1 MDLLKNL
8 QTTKMPSLK
17 DIKTQINSVGSTK
30 KITSA
35 MKMVAASKLRRSQ
48 EKAEAARPYSSR
60 LEEMLTSLAS
70 SALSG
75 EGIIKLLTGT
85 GKDDNYLVVPVSA
98 DRGLC
103 GGFNSSINK
112 ETFKLM
118 KSLED
123 QNKKS
128 QLLTVGKKS
137 RDFFNRIMK
146 EKIIE
151 SFVDTNVSGTG
162 YEAALKISNKLQKLY
177 FEGTFDKC
185 ILVYNKY
192 KSVISQEV
200 TQQQLIPL
208 DVSSKSDD
216 KNENEITDNSIYI
229 YEPDEETIL
238 QDLLPKN
245 VSIQIFKVLLESDAG
260 EQGARMVAMDNATRN
275 AGEMIDSLTLKY
287 NRTRQAFIT
296 KELIEIIS
304 GAESI

>member
-1 MDLLKNL
+1 
-8 QTTKMPSLK
+8 MPSLK
-17 DIKTQINSVGSTK
+17 DIKTQINSVGSTR

-60 LEEMLTSLAS
+60 LEEMLASLAS
-70 SALSG
+70 SAASG

-85 GKDDNYLVVPVSA
+85 GNDQNYVVVPVSA

-112 ETFKLM
+112 ETFRLV

-123 QNKKS
+123 DGKNV
-128 QLLTVGKKS
+128 QLMPVGKKS
-137 RDFFNRIMK
+137 RDFFNRVMK
-146 EKIIE
+146 DKILE
-151 SFVDTNVSGTG
+151 SFADLNVSVNG
-162 YEAALKISNKLQKLY
+162 YDAALQVSNKLQELY
-177 FEGTFDKC
+177 FDGKFDKC
-185 ILVYNKY
+185 IIVFNKF
-192 KSVISQEV
+192 KSAISQEV

-208 DVSSKSDD
+208 DVSKSSKEENVDD
-216 KNENEITDNSIYI
+216 SGAKAIYD

-238 QDLLPKN
+238 KDLLPKN

-260 EQGARMVAMDNATRN
+260 EHGARMAAMDNATRN

>member
-1 MDLLKNL
+1 
-8 QTTKMPSLK
+8 MPSLK
-17 DIKTQINSVGSTK
+17 DIKTQINSVGSTR

-60 LEEMLTSLAS
+60 LEEMLASLAS
-70 SALSG
+70 SAASG

-85 GKDDNYLVVPVSA
+85 GNDQNYVVVPVSA

-112 ETFKLM
+112 ETFRLV

-123 QNKKS
+123 DGKNV
-128 QLLTVGKKS
+128 QLMPVGKKS
-137 RDFFNRIMK
+137 RDFFNRVMK
-146 EKIIE
+146 DKILD
-151 SFVDTNVSGTG
+151 SFADLNVSVNG
-162 YEAALKISNKLQKLY
+162 YDAALQVSNKLQELY
-177 FEGTFDKC
+177 FDGKFDKC
-185 ILVYNKY
+185 IIVFNKFR
-192 KSVISQEV
+192 SAISQEV

-208 DVSSKSDD
+208 DVSDSSKEENVDD
-216 KNENEITDNSIYI
+216 SAAKAIYD

-238 QDLLPKN
+238 KDLLPKN

-260 EQGARMVAMDNATRN
+260 EHGARMAAMDNATRN

>member
-1 MDLLKNL
+1 
-8 QTTKMPSLK
+8 MPSLK

-75 EGIIKLLTGT
+75 EGIIRLLTGT
-85 GKDDNYLVVPVSA
+85 GKNDNYLVIPVSA

-112 ETFKLM
+112 ETFRLI

-123 QNKKS
+123 QNKKV
-128 QLLTVGKKS
+128 QLLTIGKKS

-151 SFVDTNVSGTG
+151 SFVDTNVSSTG
-162 YEAALKISNKLQKLY
+162 YEIALKISNKLQELY
-177 FEGTFDKC
+177 FEGSFDKS
-185 ILVYNKY
+185 ILIYNKF

-208 DVSSKSDD
+208 DMSSKLDN
-216 KNENEITDNSIYI
+216 KKENEIIDNSIYI
-229 YEPDEETIL
+229 YEPNEETIL

-260 EQGARMVAMDNATRN
+260 EQGARMAAMDNATRN

>member
-1 MDLLKNL
+1 
-8 QTTKMPSLK
+8 MPSLK
-17 DIKTQINSVGSTK
+17 DIKTQINSVGSTR

-60 LEEMLTSLAS
+60 LEEMLASLAS
-70 SALSG
+70 SAASG

-85 GKDDNYLVVPVSA
+85 GNDQNYVVVPVSA

-112 ETFKLM
+112 ETFRLV

-123 QNKKS
+123 DGKNV
-128 QLLTVGKKS
+128 QLMPVGKKS
-137 RDFFNRIMK
+137 RDFFNRVMK
-146 EKIIE
+146 DKILE
-151 SFVDTNVSGTG
+151 SFADLNVSANG
-162 YEAALKISNKLQKLY
+162 YDAALQVSNKLQELY
-177 FEGTFDKC
+177 FDGKFDKC
-185 ILVYNKY
+185 IIVFNKFR
-192 KSVISQEV
+192 SAISQEV

-208 DVSSKSDD
+208 DVSNSSKEENVDD
-216 KNENEITDNSIYI
+216 SGAKAIYD

-238 QDLLPKN
+238 KDLLPKN

-260 EQGARMVAMDNATRN
+260 EHGARMAAMDNATRN

>member
-1 MDLLKNL
+1 
-8 QTTKMPSLK
+8 
-17 DIKTQINSVGSTK
+17 
-30 KITSA
+30 

-60 LEEMLTSLAS
+60 LEEMLSSLAS
-70 SALSG
+70 SAASG

-85 GKDDNYLVVPVSA
+85 GNDQNYIVVPVSA

-103 GGFNSSINK
+103 GGFNSSINR
-112 ETFKLM
+112 ETFKLV
-118 KSLED
+118 KSLES
-123 QNKKS
+123 NGKKI
-128 QLLTVGKKS
+128 QLMPVGKKS
-137 RDFFNRIMK
+137 RDFFNRVMK
-146 EKIIE
+146 DQIIE
-151 SFVDTNVSGTG
+151 SFVDLNVSSTG
-162 YEAALKISNKLQKLY
+162 YESALNISNKLQELY
-177 FEGTFDKC
+177 FEGKFDKC
-185 ILVYNKY
+185 ILVFNKF
-192 KSVISQEV
+192 KSAISQEV

-208 DVSSKSDD
+208 DVSNSEK
-216 KNENEITDNSIYI
+216 KEEKENSSNAIYD

-238 QDLLPKN
+238 KDLLPKN

-260 EQGARMVAMDNATRN
+260 EQGARMAAMDNATRN

>member
-1 MDLLKNL
+1 
-8 QTTKMPSLK
+8 MPSLK

-60 LEEMLTSLAS
+60 LEEMLSSLAS
-70 SALSG
+70 SAASG

-85 GKDDNYLVVPVSA
+85 GNDQNYIVVPVSA

-103 GGFNSSINK
+103 GGFNSSINR
-112 ETFKLM
+112 ETFKLV
-118 KSLED
+118 KSLEG
-123 QNKKS
+123 NGKKV
-128 QLLTVGKKS
+128 QLMPVGKKS
-137 RDFFNRIMK
+137 RDFFNRVMK
-146 EKIIE
+146 DQIIE
-151 SFVDTNVSGTG
+151 SFVDLNLSSTG
-162 YEAALKISNKLQKLY
+162 YESALNISNKLQELY
-177 FEGTFDKC
+177 FDGKFDKC
-185 ILVYNKY
+185 ILVFNKF
-192 KSVISQEV
+192 KSAISQEV

-208 DVSSKSDD
+208 DVSNSEKEEE
-216 KNENEITDNSIYI
+216 KENSSNAIYD

-238 QDLLPKN
+238 KDLLPKN

-260 EQGARMVAMDNATRN
+260 EQGARMAAMDNATRN

>member
-1 MDLLKNL
+1 
-8 QTTKMPSLK
+8 MPSLK

-112 ETFKLM
+112 ETLKLM
-118 KSLED
+118 KFLED

-260 EQGARMVAMDNATRN
+260 EQGARMAAMDNATRN

>member
-1 MDLLKNL
+1 
-8 QTTKMPSLK
+8 MPSLK

-60 LEEMLTSLAS
+60 LEEMLSSLAS
-70 SALSG
+70 SAASG

-85 GKDDNYLVVPVSA
+85 GNDQNYIVVPVSA

-103 GGFNSSINK
+103 GGFNSSINR
-112 ETFKLM
+112 ETFKLV
-118 KSLED
+118 KSLEG
-123 QNKKS
+123 NGKKV
-128 QLLTVGKKS
+128 QLMPVGKKS
-137 RDFFNRIMK
+137 RDFFYRVMK
-146 EKIIE
+146 DQIIE
-151 SFVDTNVSGTG
+151 SFVDLNVSSTG
-162 YEAALKISNKLQKLY
+162 YESALNISNKLQELY
-177 FEGTFDKC
+177 FEGKFDKC
-185 ILVYNKY
+185 ILVFNKF
-192 KSVISQEV
+192 KSAISQEV

-208 DVSSKSDD
+208 DVSNSEKEEE
-216 KNENEITDNSIYI
+216 KENSSNAIYD

-238 QDLLPKN
+238 KDLLPKN

-260 EQGARMVAMDNATRN
+260 EQGARMAAMDNATRN

>member
-1 MDLLKNL
+1 
-8 QTTKMPSLK
+8 MPSLK
-17 DIKTQINSVGSTK
+17 DIKTQINSVGSTR

-60 LEEMLTSLAS
+60 LEEMLASLAS
-70 SALSG
+70 SAASG

-85 GKDDNYLVVPVSA
+85 GNDQNYVVVPVSA

-112 ETFKLM
+112 ETFRLV

-123 QNKKS
+123 DGKNV
-128 QLLTVGKKS
+128 QLMPVGKKS
-137 RDFFNRIMK
+137 RDFFNRVMK
-146 EKIIE
+146 DKILE
-151 SFVDTNVSGTG
+151 SFADLNVSVNG
-162 YEAALKISNKLQKLY
+162 YDAALQVSNKLQELY
-177 FEGTFDKC
+177 FDGKFDKC
-185 ILVYNKY
+185 IIVFNKF
-192 KSVISQEV
+192 KSAISQEV

-208 DVSSKSDD
+208 DVSNSSKEENVDD
-216 KNENEITDNSIYI
+216 IGAKAIYD

-238 QDLLPKN
+238 KDLLPKN

-260 EQGARMVAMDNATRN
+260 EHGARMAAMDNATRN

>member
-1 MDLLKNL
+1 
-8 QTTKMPSLK
+8 MPSLK

-60 LEEMLTSLAS
+60 LEEMLASLAS
-70 SALSG
+70 SVASG

-85 GKDDNYLVVPVSA
+85 GNDQNYIVVPVSA

-103 GGFNSSINK
+103 GGFNSSINR
-112 ETFKLM
+112 ETFKLV
-118 KSLED
+118 KSLESD
-123 QNKKS
+123 GKNV
-128 QLLTVGKKS
+128 QLMPVGKKS
-137 RDFFNRIMK
+137 RDFFNRVMK
-146 EKIIE
+146 DQIAE
-151 SFVDTNVSGTG
+151 SFVDLNISNSG
-162 YEAALKISNKLQKLY
+162 YESALKVSNKIQELY
-177 FEGTFDKC
+177 FDSKFDKC
-185 ILVYNKY
+185 IIVFNKF
-192 KSVISQEV
+192 KSAISQEV

-208 DVSSKSDD
+208 DVSDSSEE
-216 KNENEITDNSIYI
+216 ENADTTATKAIYD

-238 QDLLPKN
+238 KDLLPKN

-260 EQGARMVAMDNATRN
+260 EHGARMAAMDNATRN

-304 GAESI
+304 GAESV

>member
-1 MDLLKNL
+1 
-8 QTTKMPSLK
+8 MPSLK

-60 LEEMLTSLAS
+60 LEEMLSSLAS
-70 SALSG
+70 SAASG

-85 GKDDNYLVVPVSA
+85 GNDQNYIVVPVSA

-103 GGFNSSINK
+103 GGFNSSINR
-112 ETFKLM
+112 ETFKLV
-118 KSLED
+118 KSLEG
-123 QNKKS
+123 NGKKV
-128 QLLTVGKKS
+128 QLMPVGKKS
-137 RDFFNRIMK
+137 RDFFNRVMK
-146 EKIIE
+146 DQIKE
-151 SFVDTNVSGTG
+151 SFVDLNVSSTG
-162 YEAALKISNKLQKLY
+162 YESALNISNKLQELY
-177 FEGTFDKC
+177 FDGKFDKC
-185 ILVYNKY
+185 ILVFNKF
-192 KSVISQEV
+192 KSAISQEV

-208 DVSSKSDD
+208 DVSNSEKEEE
-216 KNENEITDNSIYI
+216 KENSSNAIYD

-238 QDLLPKN
+238 KDLLPKN

-260 EQGARMVAMDNATRN
+260 EQGARMAAMDNATRN

>member
-1 MDLLKNL
+1 
-8 QTTKMPSLK
+8 MPSLK

-60 LEEMLTSLAS
+60 LEEMLSSLAS
-70 SALSG
+70 SAASG

-85 GKDDNYLVVPVSA
+85 GNDQNYIVVPVSA

-103 GGFNSSINK
+103 GGFNSSINR
-112 ETFKLM
+112 ETFKLV
-118 KSLED
+118 KSLEG
-123 QNKKS
+123 NGKKV
-128 QLLTVGKKS
+128 QLMPVGKKS
-137 RDFFNRIMK
+137 RDFFNRVMK
-146 EKIIE
+146 DQIIE
-151 SFVDTNVSGTG
+151 SFVDLNVSSTG
-162 YEAALKISNKLQKLY
+162 YESALNISNKLQELY
-177 FEGTFDKC
+177 FEGKFDKC
-185 ILVYNKY
+185 ILVFNKF
-192 KSVISQEV
+192 KSAISQEV

-208 DVSSKSDD
+208 DVSDSSKE
-216 KNENEITDNSIYI
+216 ENVDESAAKAIYD

-238 QDLLPKN
+238 KDLLPKN

-260 EQGARMVAMDNATRN
+260 EHGARMAAMDNATRN